1 MDHSLQSIHGHS
13 LQSIHGAQSTEHP
26 WSTVYRASMD
36 LSLQS
41 IHIPQSTEHPWT
53 TGHDPWGVN
62 PGLEAIAGV
71 EGAEDCFEGDSKI
84 SLVVQCLRFHA
95 PKCRW
100 PGFNPWS
107 RN

>member
-1 MDHSLQSIHGHS
+1 MDLSLQN
-13 LQSIHGAQSTEHP
+13 IHGAQSTEHP